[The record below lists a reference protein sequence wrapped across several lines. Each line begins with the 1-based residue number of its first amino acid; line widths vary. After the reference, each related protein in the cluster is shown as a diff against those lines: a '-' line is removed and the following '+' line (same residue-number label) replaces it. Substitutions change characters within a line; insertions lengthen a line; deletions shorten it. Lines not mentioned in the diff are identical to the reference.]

1 MAKVRDNDSRKLE
14 TVLVMQGGGSLGAY
28 ECGGY
33 KALSKH
39 GKKFDI
45 VAGTS
50 IGAIN
55 AAIITSSIADH
66 DPSKKLEDFWL
77 TLAQSIGSPISFSLN
92 DKNRAILSTT
102 FSATWGNPN
111 AFIPN
116 WLLPENLKFP
126 IFGLPYPL
134 FDLTPLKETVS
145 RFVDFDRLK
154 RRNEDLIHD
163 GSDTPRLLMTSTDI
177 QRGEAV
183 VFDNNR
189 TDIELDQIIACVG
202 FTFYGIGWTK
212 IADRYLWDGSLLSNT
227 PLVEVRDASPV
238 LDKRMYIVNLFP
250 HSQQEVPNDMLEA
263 WHRARDIMYTD
274 KTASNIRT
282 SKIISRYLS
291 LLKDMHDYIMSS
303 TSQSSNK
310 FNNKKLATIEEEYD
324 KLAHQRG
331 AVIQDIVRIERTED
345 SRFLFEDA
353 DFSFET
359 IKKLIAQGYND
370 AERALTGESL
380 DSRVIF

>member
-1 MAKVRDNDSRKLE
+1 MLMAKDTDNDSRKLD

-28 ECGGY
+28 ECGVY
-33 KALSKH
+33 KALSKY
-39 GKKFDI
+39 GKRFDI

-55 AAIITSSIADH
+55 AAIITSSIADD

-77 TLAQSIGSPISFSLN
+77 TLAQSIGSPIAFSLS

-126 IFGLPYPL
+126 TIGLPYPL

-154 RRNEDLIHD
+154 RRNEGGDA
-163 GSDTPRLLMTSTDI
+163 PRLIITSTDI

-189 TDIELDQIIACVG
+189 SDIERDEIIACVG
-202 FTFYGIGWTK
+202 FPFYGIGWTK
-212 IADRYLWDGSLLSNT
+212 IADRYLWDGS
-227 PLVEVRDASPV
+227 
-238 LDKRMYIVNLFP
+238 
-250 HSQQEVPNDMLEA
+250 QE
-263 WHRARDIMYTD
+263 
-274 KTASNIRT
+274 
-282 SKIISRYLS
+282 
-291 LLKDMHDYIMSS
+291 
-303 TSQSSNK
+303 
-310 FNNKKLATIEEEYD
+310 
-324 KLAHQRG
+324 
-331 AVIQDIVRIERTED
+331 
-345 SRFLFEDA
+345 
-353 DFSFET
+353 
-359 IKKLIAQGYND
+359 
-370 AERALTGESL
+370 
-380 DSRVIF
+380 

>member
-1 MAKVRDNDSRKLE
+1 M
-14 TVLVMQGGGSLGAY
+14 
-28 ECGGY
+28 
-33 KALSKH
+33 
-39 GKKFDI
+39 
-45 VAGTS
+45 
-50 IGAIN
+50 
-55 AAIITSSIADH
+55 
-66 DPSKKLEDFWL
+66 
-77 TLAQSIGSPISFSLN
+77 TLAQSIDSPIAFSLN

-145 RFVDFDRLK
+145 RFVDFNRLK
-154 RRNEDLIHD
+154 RRNEGLIHD
-163 GSDTPRLLMTSTDI
+163 NSSDTPRLIITSTDI
-177 QRGEAV
+177 QRSEAV

-189 TDIELDQIIACVG
+189 MDIKRDQIIACVG
-202 FTFYGIGWTK
+202 FPFYGIGWTK
-212 IADRYLWDGSLLSNT
+212 IANRYLWDGSLLSNT
-227 PLVEVRDASPV
+227 PLVEVIDASPV
-238 LDKRMYIVNLFP
+238 LDKLFP
-250 HSQQEVPNDMLEA
+250 HYQQEVPNEA

-274 KTASNIRT
+274 KTASNVRT
-282 SKIISRYLS
+282 SKIISKYLS

-303 TSQSSNK
+303 TIQSPNK
-310 FNNKKLATIEEEYD
+310 FSNQKLATIEDEYN

-331 AVIQDIVRIERTED
+331 AIIQDIVRIERTED

-359 IKKLIAQGYND
+359 IKKLIIQGYND
-370 AERALTGESL
+370 TEIALAK
-380 DSRVIF
+380 DSHSSC

>member
-1 MAKVRDNDSRKLE
+1 MEKDTDSRKLE

-28 ECGGY
+28 ECGVY

-39 GKKFDI
+39 GKRFDI

-55 AAIITSSIADH
+55 AAIIASNITDD

-77 TLAQSIGSPISFSLN
+77 TLAQSIDSPMAFSLN
-92 DKNRAILSTT
+92 DKNRAMLSTT

-134 FDLTPLKETVS
+134 FDLAPLKETVS
-145 RFVDFDRLK
+145 RFVDFDQLK
-154 RRNEDLIHD
+154 RRNDD
-163 GSDTPRLLMTSTDI
+163 SSDAPRLIITSTDI
-177 QRGEAV
+177 QRCEAV

-189 TDIELDQIIACVG
+189 TDIEPDQIIACVG
-202 FTFYGIGWTK
+202 FPFYGIGWTK
-212 IADRYLWDGSLLSNT
+212 IGDRYLWDGSLLSNT
-227 PLVEVRDASPV
+227 PLVEVIDASPV
-238 LDKRMYIVNLFP
+238 LDKKVYIVNLFP
-250 HSQQEVPNDMLEA
+250 HYQQEIPNDMIEA

-274 KTASNIRT
+274 KTASNVRT
-282 SKIISRYLS
+282 SKIISKYLS
-291 LLKDMHDYIMSS
+291 LLKDMHDYIMSN
-303 TSQSSNK
+303 TIQSPNK
-310 FNNKKLATIEEEYD
+310 FNNEKWVTIEEEYN

-331 AVIQDIVRIERTED
+331 AVIQDIIRIERTEE

-370 AERALTGESL
+370 AERALTK
-380 DSRVIF
+380 DK

>member
-1 MAKVRDNDSRKLE
+1 VS
-14 TVLVMQGGGSLGAY
+14 
-28 ECGGY
+28 
-33 KALSKH
+33 LSKH
-39 GKKFDI
+39 GVKFDI

-50 IGAIN
+50 IGA
-55 AAIITSSIADH
+55 TSSMADD

-77 TLAQSIGSPISFSLN
+77 TLAQSIGSPIAFSLS

-116 WLLPENLKFP
+116 WLIPENLKFP
-126 IFGLPYPL
+126 IFGLPYPM
-134 FDLTPLKETVS
+134 FDIAPLKETIS
-145 RFVDFDRLK
+145 RFVDFDRL
-154 RRNEDLIHD
+154 RRRETRLIHD
-163 GSDTPRLLMTSTDI
+163 RTEMPRLIVTSTDI

-189 TDIELDQIIACVG
+189 RNIEKEHIIACVG
-202 FTFYGIGWTK
+202 FPFYGIGWTK
-212 IADRYLWDGSLLSNT
+212 TDDRYLWDGSLLSNT
-227 PLVEVRDASPV
+227 PLVEVIDASPV
-238 LDKRMYIVNLFP
+238 LDKKVYIVNLFP
-250 HSQQEVPNDMLEA
+250 HYQQELPNDMLEA
-263 WHRARDIMYTD
+263 WHRAREIIYTD
-274 KTASNIRT
+274 KTASNVRT
-282 SKIISRYLS
+282 SKIISKYLS

-303 TSQSSNK
+303 TIQSPNKSN
-310 FNNKKLATIEEEYD
+310 NGKLATIEEEYN

-331 AVIQDIVRIERTED
+331 AVIQDIVRIERTEE

-370 AERALTGESL
+370 AERALAKEL
-380 DSRVIF
+380 MYR